1 MAVFVPRTRTIG
13 VRLSEEEYS
22 SLERY
27 CVESGARCIS
37 DLARTAIFRL
47 VNRMNE
53 ESLSAS
59 AARTRFRRVHEL
71 EQKLARLTTE
81 LALLKAGIASVPA
94 DEARAAAED
103 FEEELF

>member
-27 CVESGARCIS
+27 CVENGARCIS
-37 DLARTAIFRL
+37 DLARTAIFSL
-47 VNRMNE
+47 VNRAHRENM
-53 ESLSAS
+53 SAS
-59 AARTRFRRVHEL
+59 VVRTRLRQVKEL

-81 LALLKAGIASVPA
+81 LASLKAGIALVPA
-94 DEARAAAED
+94 AEPRGAADESD
-103 FEEELF
+103 EELF